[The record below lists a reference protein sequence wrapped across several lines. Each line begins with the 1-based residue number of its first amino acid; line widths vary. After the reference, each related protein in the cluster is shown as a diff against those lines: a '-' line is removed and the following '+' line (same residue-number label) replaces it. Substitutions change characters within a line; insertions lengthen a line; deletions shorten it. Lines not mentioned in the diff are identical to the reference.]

1 MFFFNQ
7 CSKGDGV
14 GIRVIGRQSNSLG
27 WMWCWLCSSL
37 IYPTSHKGISP
48 IYINSSTELQFQ
60 AQQGSFPLS
69 HMLHRITTNPKVQI
83 HTDLLAP
90 YCGMSSK
97 ESSGTDDWSSDKN
110 LICDGLDK
118 LLLPSVCWNFVL
130 FATHLERSPTDI
142 SGLKSTSSCLRGS
155 SYKEFSHPHHQLN
168 TGVRQLPART
178 IKPGISA
185 RTK

>member
-1 MFFFNQ
+1 M
-7 CSKGDGV
+7 
-14 GIRVIGRQSNSLG
+14 RLIGRQSNSLG

-48 IYINSSTELQFQ
+48 PHINSSTELQFQ

-69 HMLHRITTNPKVQI
+69 HVLHRITTNPEVQI
-83 HTDLLAP
+83 HKDLLAP

-97 ESSGTDDWSSDKN
+97 ESSGTDDWSFDKN

-118 LLLPSVCWNFVL
+118 ILLPFMEFHVICHTSWKG
-130 FATHLERSPTDI
+130 DI
-142 SGLKSTSSCLRGS
+142 SGLKSTLTSLRGS
-155 SYKEFSHPHHQLN
+155 LYREFSHPNHQRN
-168 TGVRQLPART
+168 TGLRWLPART
-178 IKPGISA
+178 VKPGVSA